1 MSSLKLRYLFKDPH
15 SLKKGILPDYTSLD
29 FVSNG
34 SHIYGEIMW
43 PSQDFPKPHPCVI
56 MLHGYPGSARNDD
69 ISHALCRAGCVVLV
83 PHHRGAWGSQGK
95 YLVTHCVED
104 ACNLA
109 EYAHSKEFTEKYNVD
124 PDSIFLLGHS
134 MGGNSAL
141 NAGKK
146 LSWLRGI
153 IMLAPYDPTCLLP
166 EGKEAYL
173 EALLNEGKILNSD
186 GTDAIYEDILS
197 NQDELRFENAFDG
210 IKDKNIL
217 IFAAKYDSV
226 SINDRMI
233 GPLWNRLKAYDTK
246 AVQKLVE
253 YPTEHG
259 LLGRRISVIRDI
271 GRFIKKSQK

>member
-1 MSSLKLRYLFKDPH
+1 M
-15 SLKKGILPDYTSLD
+15 
-29 FVSNG
+29 
-34 SHIYGEIMW
+34 
-43 PSQDFPKPHPCVI
+43 
-56 MLHGYPGSARNDD
+56 
-69 ISHALCRAGCVVLV
+69 
-83 PHHRGAWGSQGK
+83 
-95 YLVTHCVED
+95 
-104 ACNLA
+104 
-109 EYAHSKEFTEKYNVD
+109 
-124 PDSIFLLGHS
+124 
-134 MGGNSAL
+134 
-141 NAGKK
+141 
-146 LSWLRGI
+146 
-153 IMLAPYDPTCLLP
+153 P

-197 NQDELRFENAFDG
+197 NQDDLRFENAFDG

-233 GPLWNRLKAYDTK
+233 GSLWNRLKAHETK